1 MHLSFWFIYRGY
13 GSESFTSRSEDCNSS
28 FLPFCHLQSLRGSVP
43 LLTVHLIT
51 HRSNKQKN
59 QPHLHF
65 GGLKSSLFVVH
76 LYIFDHICTLF
87 GHKPSIYLK
96 HYQASFPVSP
106 CLHELLL
113 KRSLPRL
120 HRLQP
125 ARNSHHFIQFV
136 EECYTQS
143 PVMVGLYRFMAL
155 ACPDFLIVNTCRY

>member
-51 HRSNKQKN
+51 HRSNKKKSSTS
-59 QPHLHF
+59 PF

-76 LYIFDHICTLF
+76 LYIFVPYLGINGINHQFISSII
-87 GHKPSIYLK
+87 KPW
-96 HYQASFPVSP
+96 PVSP

-125 ARNSHHFIQFV
+125 VRNSHNFIEFWGVVQ
-136 EECYTQS
+136 TIPS
-143 PVMVGLYRFMAL
+143 HGRFMAL
-155 ACPDFLIVNTCRY
+155 ACPHFLMVDTCRY